1 MGDNPLAEARG
12 LSSHTDTPIMHV
24 TKSENLLILAKLK
37 SADFA
42 NFARIMSSLLTSDL
56 KIGVFFLEDSN
67 KLFFFLI
74 SNL

>member
-12 LSSHTDTPIMHV
+12 LSSHTDKQIMHV
-24 TKSENLLILAKLK
+24 IKSENLLILAKLK

-42 NFARIMSSLLTSDL
+42 IFARIMSTLLRSDL
-56 KIGVFFLEDSN
+56 KIGVFFQEDSN
-67 KLFFFLI
+67 KLFFKI